1 MPGIHPAFGFL
12 VAQMKGQ
19 CFQQDP
25 LLRIYTSSKEGT
37 EEDDDDIDKGK
48 YRKITVI
55 VFSLTQ
61 T

>member
-1 MPGIHPAFGFL
+1 MPGIRPAFGFL

-19 CFQQDP
+19 CFQQ

-37 EEDDDDIDKGK
+37 KEDDDDIDKGK